1 MTLSPLNDDGKP
13 VDWWFLYKLPK
24 LTASATT
31 EAARGYEYLYFDSA
45 MAGAP
50 APALVK
56 SPYTLDADHGALF
69 NTLDQLFSAPTADL
83 GWILYNDE
91 VPPDGPTSLT
101 LGHTKGV
108 IGFDAASN
116 TAFWLLHSWPK
127 FPLPDDSA
135 QPSPMYG
142 QTFLCM
148 ALSLDTAREL
158 AKQMHSYQ
166 EPQVYDPRIPTNLAD
181 DDPLRLLTS
190 GVTGDDPA
198 GSETL
203 DLASR
208 GGTPFKVIAKNRN
221 WNDDFWNNLVVDEIK
236 ASIDVDTWVNGPGAI
251 PGSTDRSK
259 MYSVEDMKFISF
271 DKLGFHYA
279 WPETRDHAKWA
290 FSKSDNW
297 ICVGDINRKT
307 TQRLRG
313 GCTIAFQEPT
323 LWANLSEVDAY
334 VAPDGSGLTQKQM
347 QDGVAKVAQANREAL
362 GQTIA
367 AAKRTPGYIEPT
379 YSHRGIRAAVASQQ
393 PHPQAGAAPAEPG
406 KSTPKPRNRKGN

>member
-1 MTLSPLNDDGKP
+1 MTLSPLSEVGKP

-24 LTASATT
+24 LTSSTT
-31 EAARGYEYLYFDSA
+31 TDAARGYEYLYFDNTIA
-45 MAGAP
+45 VAP
-50 APALVK
+50 SPALVK
-56 SPYTLDADHGALF
+56 SQYTLDADNGALF
-69 NTLDQLFSAPTADL
+69 NTLDQLFSAPTADM

-142 QTFLCM
+142 QTFLCI

-158 AKQMHSYQ
+158 AKQMHTYQ
-166 EPQVYDPRIPTNLAD
+166 EPQVFDPRIPTSFAD

-203 DLASR
+203 DLTSL

-236 ASIDVDTWVNGPGAI
+236 AGIAVDTWVNGPGAI
-251 PGSTDRSK
+251 PGTTDPSK
-259 MYSVEDMKFISF
+259 TYSVEDIKFISF

-290 FSKSDNW
+290 FSETGNW
-297 ICVGDINRKT
+297 VCVGDINRKT

-323 LWANLSEVDAY
+323 LWANLSKVDAY
-334 VAPDGSGLTQKQM
+334 IAPDGSGLTQDQM
-347 QDGVAKVAQANREAL
+347 RAGVKRVAKANRDAL
-362 GQTIA
+362 GKTIA
-367 AAKRTPGYIEPT
+367 AAKSAPDYVKPT
-379 YSHRGIRAAVASQQ
+379 NSHRNITAASAPLASQQ
-393 PHPQAGAAPAEPG
+393 QAASAQAAPV

>member
-1 MTLSPLNDDGKP
+1 MTLSPLNEDGQP

-24 LTASATT
+24 LTASDTT
-31 EAARGYEYLYFDSA
+31 DAARGYEYLYFDSTIA
-45 MAGAP
+45 VAEKP
-50 APALVK
+50 AFVK
-56 SPYTLDADHGALF
+56 SNFTLDADNGALF
-69 NTLDQLFSAPTADL
+69 HTLDQLFSAPAADR

-91 VPPDGPTSLT
+91 VPPNGPTSLN

-108 IGFDAASN
+108 LGFDAASN

-142 QTFLCM
+142 QTFLCI

-158 AKQMHSYQ
+158 AKQMHTYQ
-166 EPQVYDPRIPTNLAD
+166 EPQVYDPRIPNSFAD

-190 GVTGDDPA
+190 GVNSEDPA

-203 DLASR
+203 DLTSL

-236 ASIDVDTWVNGPGAI
+236 ASIEVDTWVNGVGVI
-251 PGSTDRSK
+251 PGTTDPSK
-259 MYSVEDMKFISF
+259 KYSVEDIKFISF

-290 FSKSDNW
+290 FSKKDNW

-323 LWANLSEVDAY
+323 LWQSLSQVDAF
-334 VAPDGSGLTQKQM
+334 VAPEGSGLTQNQLRT
-347 QDGVAKVAQANREAL
+347 GVAKAAKANRDAL
-362 GQTIA
+362 GKTIA
-367 AAKRTPGYIEPT
+367 AAKSAPGYVKPT
-379 YSHRGIRAAVASQQ
+379 HSRRSA
-393 PHPQAGAAPAEPG
+393 AGAAAA
-406 KSTPKPRNRKGN
+406 KKA